1 MNRITLTIHL
11 DLPEG
16 VQATPDITYGSRP
29 AAPSGPTPA
38 AVPPPPAAG
47 AWACPEH
54 GTSKVVPA
62 GVSQKTGKPY
72 NAFTACG
79 EQGCDQKP
87 PRGQSPSQPPPLP
100 QGGEQFDDLPFDR

>member
-62 GVSQKTGKPY
+62 GTSKKTGKPY

-100 QGGEQFDDLPFDR
+100 TPPAGDFDDLPF